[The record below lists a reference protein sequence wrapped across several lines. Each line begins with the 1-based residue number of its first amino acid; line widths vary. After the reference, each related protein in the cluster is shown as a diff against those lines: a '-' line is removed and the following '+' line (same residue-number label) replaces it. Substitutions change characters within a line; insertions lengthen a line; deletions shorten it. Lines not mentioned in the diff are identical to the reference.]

1 MATIASASI
10 NFDKIDQS
18 KLIQGKNGQYFNVTI
33 TINDEPDK
41 FGNNV
46 TIVES
51 QSVEEREAKKSKNY
65 LANGKVI
72 WTSEKKNNDLPF

>member
-1 MATIASASI
+1 MATIANASI

-18 KLIQGKNGQYFNVTI
+18 KLIKGKNGQYFNVTI

-51 QSVEEREAKKSKNY
+51 QTKEERESKASKNY

-72 WTSEKKNNDLPF
+72 WTSEKKNDLPF

>member
-51 QSVEEREAKKSKNY
+51 QSVEEREAKKTKNY

-72 WTSEKKNNDLPF
+72 WTSEKKNDLPY

>member
-72 WTSEKKNNDLPF
+72 WTSEKKNDLPY